1 MTVPCGHSAIQV
13 HITECRDEDVA
24 LLVTYLPS
32 PYADSVGSRPRR
44 FARQVAG
51 TSTFLVA
58 WLDDRPVGTG
68 EVLWSGCWEP
78 EVRTV
83 LADCPEIN
91 GPDVA
96 EAVRSRG
103 IGTALI
109 RHAEQLAVERGRR
122 SIGLGVDEHG
132 NPRAAALYTRLG
144 YRPVIRYVGHWS
156 YTDHA
161 GIEHTV
167 EDRGVFLAKDL
178 RPAGLPN

>member
-122 SIGLGVDEHG
+122 SIGLGADEHG